1 MWISKYFVYFVIY
14 SCMGW
19 IYESIFCTI
28 KNGYWENRGFLYGP
42 VCPIYGVGAAL
53 MTFIDD
59 VARAKGAQEF
69 LWWQIF
75 LIAFFGSVV
84 LEYVTSYVL
93 EKLFHAY
100 WWDYSSIPFNIH
112 GRVCLPA
119 SAGFGVAGLVV
130 IYGVAPFVRRMTG
143 WISPMWMEVVS
154 LLFMAVVAVDAT
166 LTVSALT
173 HFERNVIAMERALN
187 QHMEQFVNSIQEKT
201 QAAGAALFSDER
213 ARFSKENM
221 NRTVRD
227 MGGTYRSALK
237 RVEGF
242 RSTDKDKEKRAYS
255 REMVL
260 ESVKKY
266 IGNGRKSGSS
276 MK

>member
-143 WISPMWMEVVS
+143 CISPMWMEVVS

-173 HFERNVIAMERALN
+173 HFERNVIAMEHALN

-260 ESVKKY
+260 ESIKKY
-266 IGNGRKSGSS
+266 IGTGRRSG
-276 MK
+276 

>member
-19 IYESIFCTI
+19 LYESVFCTI
-28 KNGYWENRGFLYGP
+28 KNGYWQNRGFLYGP

-53 MTFIDD
+53 ITYIDD
-59 VARAKGAQEF
+59 VILAKGEQEF

-75 LIAFFGSVV
+75 LVAFLGSVV
-84 LEYVTSYVL
+84 LEYATSYVL

-100 WWDYSSIPFNIH
+100 WWDYSTIPFNIH

-119 SAGFGVAGLVV
+119 SVGFGVAGLVV
-130 IYGVAPFVRRMTG
+130 IYGVAPLVRRMTG
-143 WISPMWMEVVS
+143 WISPMWMELVS
-154 LLFMAVVAVDAT
+154 LLFMAVVSVDAT

-173 HFERNVIAMERALN
+173 HFERNVIAMEHALN
-187 QHMEQFVNSIQEKT
+187 QHMEQFVSSIQEKT
-201 QAAGAALFSDER
+201 QAAGAVLFSDER
-213 ARFSKENM
+213 ARFSSENM
-221 NRTVRD
+221 NRTVQE
-227 MGGTYRSALK
+227 MGKAYRSALK

-242 RSTDKDKEKRAYS
+242 RSSGKEKERRAYS
-255 REMVL
+255 RQVVL

-266 IGNGRKSGSS
+266 IGTGRRSG
-276 MK
+276 